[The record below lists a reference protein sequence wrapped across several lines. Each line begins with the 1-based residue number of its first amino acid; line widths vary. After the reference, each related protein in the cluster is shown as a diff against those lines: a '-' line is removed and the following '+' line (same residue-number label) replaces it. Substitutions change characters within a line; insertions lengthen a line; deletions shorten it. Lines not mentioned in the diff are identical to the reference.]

1 MSSLNWHSLVTLP
14 EIQFSNVFPAKR
26 RRRLQFSLA
35 PRHTTAPRADF
46 RRPFDHLGQNRS
58 LSVCLHSNWRLS
70 RTLLSI
76 PFCQLAELH
85 EPSPRLQFHRHRRS
99 RRPNSCPLPE
109 NPLVL
114 HGRDVGPGIARRMAK
129 HALEICTQDPVRESC
144 SGQFWNMYG
153 FDSLPIYCAMG
164 GS

>member
-1 MSSLNWHSLVTLP
+1 MTLS
-14 EIQFSNVFPAKR
+14 EMQLSTVFPAKR
-26 RRRLQFSLA
+26 PRRLQFPIA
-35 PRHTTAPRADF
+35 PRHTTTPRADF

-58 LSVCLHSNWRLS
+58 LSVCLHSDCRLP

-76 PFCQLAELH
+76 SLCQLARLH

-99 RRPNSCPLPE
+99 RWPNSCPLPE

-144 SGQFWNMYG
+144 SGQFWNMHG
-153 FDSLPIYCAMG
+153 FESLPAYCAVG
-164 GS
+164 GL